1 MPSTTVDAD
10 RELTARDRDRM
21 VRRVLLVEGAA
32 NLGVLAVKLAVGL
45 ATGSAAVLS
54 DAVHSLTDLA
64 NNVMAWFAMRLAST
78 PPDRNHPYGHRKF
91 EPLAVFVLATLLA
104 VMAVEIVWRS
114 IERGPQPIAQSGWGL
129 ASMLGVLAVNIAI
142 SLWESR
148 WARRL
153 DSDLLRADVRH
164 TASDIAITLS
174 VVAGWQL
181 AARGYAWL
189 DTVCA
194 VGVAG
199 LILTLAYGLFRRAI
213 PVLVDEAATDP
224 EEIAGVA
231 AGVSG
236 VRRTRRVRSL
246 GAGSQARIEL
256 TVTVDPDLST
266 RASHE
271 IANGVE
277 RALSRSFGI
286 GDITVH
292 IEPDA

>member
-1 MPSTTVDAD
+1 
-10 RELTARDRDRM
+10 
-21 VRRVLLVEGAA
+21 
-32 NLGVLAVKLAVGL
+32 
-45 ATGSAAVLS
+45 
-54 DAVHSLTDLA
+54 
-64 NNVMAWFAMRLAST
+64 
-78 PPDRNHPYGHRKF
+78 
-91 EPLAVFVLATLLA
+91 
-104 VMAVEIVWRS
+104 
-114 IERGPQPIAQSGWGL
+114 
-129 ASMLGVLAVNIAI
+129 
-142 SLWESR
+142 
-148 WARRL
+148 
-153 DSDLLRADVRH
+153 
-164 TASDIAITLS
+164 
-174 VVAGWQL
+174 
-181 AARGYAWL
+181 
-189 DTVCA
+189 VCA